1 MSFRMGNSIVLSEYF
16 IHFSFRYYK
25 IIDLTPI
32 PWLNSTESFP
42 LCMRLSAKNSPNQSF
57 SWRPFSFQK

>member
-1 MSFRMGNSIVLSEYF
+1 MSFRMGNSIVPSEYF

-32 PWLNSTESFP
+32 PLN
-42 LCMRLSAKNSPNQSF
+42 LR
-57 SWRPFSFQK
+57 R